1 MTERLTGGQAVVRAL
16 AEHGVDVA
24 FGIPGVHTLALYD
37 ALIDS
42 PIRHIMGRHEQGV
55 GFMADGYARASGK
68 PGIALVITGPGVTN
82 VATAIGEAYTDS
94 SPVLVVA
101 SAEDQRWAGK
111 MMGHYHDIRDQTEAI
126 RPVTASQAQA
136 TAVSEIAPA
145 IGAAFSRMASARPR
159 PCYVEIPRDVLESEA
174 EILFPDPVIAER
186 PAPDPE
192 QIAAA
197 VEDIAA
203 ATRVVIIAGGGAASA
218 DAGEAIIAIAER
230 LGAPVITSQMG
241 KGVVPE
247 DHPYAL
253 GNLWSS
259 GNPVDELLRKADAAI
274 VFGTKLGG
282 AETEDG
288 AMRLPATLI
297 RIDVDPEEIERNYR
311 PSRAIVADAR
321 KSAEALAEGLAAAD
335 IRKSGWSAEEV
346 ARARE
351 GALATAFG
359 AENASYLAALRRAMP
374 RDGILV
380 NDTTMMTYAA
390 AKHFPC
396 YHPRTFLVPAG
407 YLTLG
412 FSMPAAIGA
421 KIAQPGK
428 MVVSIVG
435 DGGFQFT
442 MHELATAKQ
451 FNVSLPIVI
460 FNDSTYTAVKMDQ
473 AMRYDR
479 RYIAVDLENPD
490 FVMLAAAYG
499 IPGVRANSPEELE
512 RAVVEASTRN
522 GPTIIDVPIGWSY

>member
-1 MTERLTGGQAVVRAL
+1 MAERLTGGQAVVRAL
-16 AEHGVDVA
+16 AEHGVEVA

-68 PGIALVITGPGVTN
+68 PGVALVITGPGVTN

-101 SAEDQRWAGK
+101 SAEDQRWGGK

-145 IGAAFSRMASARPR
+145 IGAAFARMASSRPR
-159 PCYVEIPRDVLESEA
+159 PSYVEIPRDVLEAEA
-174 EILFPDPVIAER
+174 EIVFPDPVISER
-186 PAPDPE
+186 PGPATE
-192 QIAAA
+192 QIAGA
-197 VEDIAA
+197 VEDLTKAK
-203 ATRVVIIAGGGAASA
+203 RVVIIAGGGAASA
-218 DAGEAIIAIAER
+218 DAGEAIAAIAER
-230 LGAPVITSQMG
+230 LGAPVIVSQMG
-241 KGVVPE
+241 KGVIPE

-253 GNLWSS
+253 GNLWST
-259 GNPVDELLRKADAAI
+259 GNPVDALLRKADAVLVI
-274 VFGTKLGG
+274 GTKLGG
-282 AETEDG
+282 AETEDA
-288 AMRLPATLI
+288 AMRLPATHI
-297 RIDVDPEEIERNYR
+297 RIDIDPEEVERNYR
-311 PSRAIVADAR
+311 PSQAIVADAR
-321 KSAEALAEGLAAAD
+321 KAAQALAEGLAAAGVS
-335 IRKSGWSAEEV
+335 KTGWSPEEV
-346 ARARE
+346 AKARE
-351 GALATAFG
+351 GALETAFG
-359 AENASYLAALRRAMP
+359 AQNAAYLAALRRAIP

-390 AKHFPC
+390 AKFFPC
-396 YHPRTFLVPAG
+396 YAPRTFLVPAG

-421 KIAQPGK
+421 KLGQPDK
-428 MVVSIVG
+428 VVVSMVG

-490 FVMLAAAYG
+490 FLKLAAAYD
-499 IPGVRANSPEELE
+499 IPGVRANSPDELE
-512 RAVVEASTRN
+512 AAVIEASQRS
-522 GPTIIDVPIGWSY
+522 GPTIIDVPIEWTY